1 MRRTRR
7 CSDDRSCRAQV
18 ASLGAPVRFGW
29 GSPKR
34 AERTCNHADYLWR
47 SPNSRYAHWPATTSD
62 LLVAGSFME
71 GVEKIGWDPQC
82 FGEGFSLNTTVHV
95 AGSCSTTS
103 ARALSRART
112 AKSLIPIV
120 LPALAEARLALR
132 AGIKLSTLIRRI
144 NAHTSALICGQP
156 PRLEIP
162 TAGSSENRPDASA
175 IGPDDREG
183 LEDGWK
189 AAI

>member
-1 MRRTRR
+1 
-7 CSDDRSCRAQV
+7 
-18 ASLGAPVRFGW
+18 
-29 GSPKR
+29 
-34 AERTCNHADYLWR
+34 
-47 SPNSRYAHWPATTSD
+47 
-62 LLVAGSFME
+62 ME

-82 FGEGFSLNTTVHV
+82 FDEGFSLNTTVRV

-144 NAHTSALICGQP
+144 NAHTHP
-156 PRLEIP
+156 H
-162 TAGSSENRPDASA
+162 
-175 IGPDDREG
+175 
-183 LEDGWK
+183 
-189 AAI
+189 

>member
-1 MRRTRR
+1 
-7 CSDDRSCRAQV
+7 
-18 ASLGAPVRFGW
+18 
-29 GSPKR
+29 
-34 AERTCNHADYLWR
+34 
-47 SPNSRYAHWPATTSD
+47 
-62 LLVAGSFME
+62 ME
-71 GVEKIGWDPQC
+71 GVKKIGWDPQC

-144 NAHTSALICGQP
+144 NAHTHP
-156 PRLEIP
+156 H
-162 TAGSSENRPDASA
+162 
-175 IGPDDREG
+175 
-183 LEDGWK
+183 
-189 AAI
+189 